1 MTTPIQSLLS
11 TGTKLWL
18 DSVDPDLVL
27 KNRADGATGATSNPI
42 IVTDL
47 LASGRFDDQ
56 ITRLIK
62 EGLDDD
68 QIAWQMTDF
77 LVRDAQDVFLP
88 VWQQTAGNDGY
99 VSFEVDPLL
108 EDPELNLPHQQR
120 VEQTIALARKWSTG
134 HRNRMMKVPA
144 TPAGLDALEEIV
156 AADVTVNVTLIFT
169 LRQYRAARD
178 AVWRGA
184 LRRDTLDGFKSV
196 YSIFISRQDAYAEKA
211 VPELSTEAQGMVG
224 ILNAKRTW
232 AENRT
237 FWADK
242 GVPLDQEI
250 VFASTGTKRPEDPPW
265 KYVAALA
272 GSDIETNPPATNEAV
287 AASGL
292 TFTRQIDQLPSEAVI
307 AEIDQLVDMD
317 RLEEVLMA
325 EGIAKFAKPQKSLLE
340 LVATKRQEMTA

>member
-18 DSVDPDLVL
+18 DSVDPELVRQ
-27 KNRADGATGATSNPI
+27 NRADGATGATSNPI
-42 IVTDL
+42 IIANL
-47 LASGRFDDQ
+47 LASGRFDDR
-56 ITRLIK
+56 IARLVE
-62 EGLDDD
+62 EGLDDQ

-108 EDPELNLPHQQR
+108 EDPELDLPHQER
-120 VEQTIALARKWSTG
+120 VEQTIALARKWSAG

-156 AADVTVNVTLIFT
+156 AAGITVNVTLIFT

-184 LRRDTLDGFKSV
+184 GRRDTLDGFKSV
-196 YSIFISRQDAYAEKA
+196 YSVFISRQDAYTEKA
-211 VPELSTEAQGMVG
+211 VPELSDEAQGMVG

-232 AENRT
+232 AENQT
-237 FWADK
+237 FWSDK
-242 GVPLDQEI
+242 GAPLDQEI

-292 TFTRQIDQLPSEAVI
+292 TFTSQVDQLPSEEVI
-307 AEIDQLVDMD
+307 AEIDRLVDMD

-325 EGIAKFAKPQKSLLE
+325 EGIEKFAKPQKSLLE
-340 LVATKRQEMTA
+340 LVAKKRLAVTA